1 MLFVRSRTFRPPNS
15 RFHSSKLG
23 RCRTVVFERKSSSA
37 EVCRLF
43 EALTQQSDMG
53 SAVYGSD
60 KTALPRLTASRSK
73 HFVAS
78 RQSPPAPWS
87 PRSRRLSCSQP
98 TWLP

>member
-43 EALTQQSDMG
+43 EALTQQ
-53 SAVYGSD
+53 
-60 KTALPRLTASRSK
+60 P
-73 HFVAS
+73 HW
-78 RQSPPAPWS
+78 QSSLDTHRGDP
-87 PRSRRLSCSQP
+87 
-98 TWLP
+98 